1 MKVLISA
8 VGKEKT
14 DDFDLKF
21 GRGEFFQIIDTET
34 GDIKVLENE
43 GKQSDHGAGIG
54 ASQQVIN
61 ENVDV
66 IITGHLGP
74 NAFEILQ
81 DSDIE
86 LYGAKGGTVE
96 EVLEDYKSGKLEKIE
111 KAGKAHKNL
120 K

>member
-14 DDFDLKF
+14 DNFDLKF
-21 GRGEFFQIIDTET
+21 GRCDYFQIIDTET
-34 GDIKVLENE
+34 GDIKVLENTA
-43 GKQSDHGAGIG
+43 KSSDQGAGVE

-66 IITGHLGP
+66 LITGHLGP
-74 NAFEILQ
+74 NALEILK

-86 LYGAKGGTVE
+86 LYSAKGGTVE
-96 EVLEDYKSGKLEKIE
+96 EVLEDYKNEKLDKI
-111 KAGKAHKNL
+111 K
-120 K
+120 

>member
-8 VGKEKT
+8 VGKDKT
-14 DDFDLKF
+14 DNFDLKF
-21 GRGEFFQIIDTET
+21 GRCEFFQIIDTET

-43 GKQSDHGAGIG
+43 GKKSDHGAGIG

-74 NAFEILQ
+74 NAFEILE

-86 LYGAKGGTVE
+86 LLSAKGGTVE
-96 EVLEDYKSGKLEKIE
+96 EVLEDHKNGKLEKIE
-111 KAGKAHKNL
+111 KAGKSHKSV